1 VGRRDDD
8 WDDSAKTPRE
18 RFTGTPADRLVRLWR
33 AEDPRF
39 DELLDE
45 LLDNGRQAVIDVAV
59 QKLRDDEQMA
69 FMDDVE
75 SLSEMVDRV
84 NDAGERTSASLYWFV
99 AEVTDE
105 AESAP
110 PVHLLEQAFAGA
122 ELLAEGETL
131 RLLPVWLDPE
141 PLSYLDPSD
150 RRALLRRIIAS
161 FEDAA
166 DHMEDQELTADPA
179 DGAGLLAFVGLFEQ
193 RLPDRDGEEGTAEDA
208 YDEEA
213 EAAEDA
219 RLLAALD
226 VFSAAVAEVYAPITR
241 CRSVGG
247 LTDLLDFVA
256 EEPWD
261 DTAVLGDLG
270 RFVDVASAEVE
281 DGVVDAAVS
290 WTPGMLEVGLSAAD
304 GRWLDSAT
312 FAVEE
317 EQLTPAMEVLKR
329 RCRTVRPAAKG

>member
-8 WDDSAKTPRE
+8 RDDSAKTPRD

-75 SLSEMVDRV
+75 TLSEMVDRV
-84 NDAGERTSASLYWFV
+84 NDSGERMATSLYWFV

-110 PVHLLEQAFAGA
+110 PVHLLEQAFTGA
-122 ELLAEGETL
+122 DLLAEGETL
-131 RLLPVWLDPE
+131 RLVPVWLDPE

-193 RLPDRDGEEGTAEDA
+193 RLSDREGEEAEEA
-208 YDEEA
+208 VDEEA

-226 VFSAAVAEVYAPITR
+226 VFSAAVADAYAPITR
-241 CRSVGG
+241 CRPVGG

-261 DTAVLGDLG
+261 DTAVLSDLG

-281 DGVVDAAVS
+281 DGVVDAAVT
-290 WTPGMLEVGLSAAD
+290 WTPGVLEVGLSAGD

-312 FAVEE
+312 FDVGE
-317 EQLTPAMEVLKR
+317 EQLGPAMEVLKR

>member
-1 VGRRDDD
+1 MGRRDDD
-8 WDDSAKTPRE
+8 MDESAKTPRD

-59 QKLRDDEQMA
+59 QKLRDDEQMT

-84 NDAGERTSASLYWFV
+84 DDAGERTATSLYWFV

-105 AESAP
+105 AESVP
-110 PVHLLEQAFAGA
+110 PVHLLEEAFTGAG
-122 ELLAEGETL
+122 LLAEGEKL

-150 RRALLRRIIAS
+150 RRALLRRILAS
-161 FEDAA
+161 FDGAA
-166 DHMEDQELTADPA
+166 DYLEDQELTADPA
-179 DGAGLLAFVGLFEQ
+179 DGAGLLAFVGLFDQ
-193 RLPDRDGEEGTAEDA
+193 RLPDEREGDEPEDA
-208 YDEEA
+208 VDEEA

-226 VFSAAVAEVYAPITR
+226 VFSAAVADAYGPISR
-241 CRSVGG
+241 CRPVGG

-281 DGVVDAAVS
+281 DGVIDAAVS
-290 WTPGMLEVGLSAAD
+290 WTPGVLEVGLSAAD

-312 FAVEE
+312 FEVSE